1 MKTKEDSIKSR
12 ENHISFYSKLSD
24 DEKKLFRKSAN
35 LILPEKRIL
44 TFNDLIQFE
53 KVKELLLPI
62 KKKYKI
68 NLNELLTIIKE
79 QVFFPVSVLNKK
91 LTILESVVKYL
102 KEEKEFSLRKISE
115 VIGRDERNI
124 WHIYNRT
131 RKKYPKK
138 FVIKKTKFWIP
149 VEIFSDKKLSA
160 LEAIVSYLKEE
171 FSLTYHEIALLLK
184 RDDRTVWTVY
194 QRARKK
200 NAKPK

>member
-200 NAKPK
+200 NVKSK

>member
-131 RKKYPKK
+131 KEKYPKK
-138 FVIKKTKFWIP
+138 FVIKKTEFWIP
-149 VEIFSDKKLSA
+149 VNIFSKTKLSA

-171 FSLTYHEIALLLK
+171 FSLTYHEIAILLK
-184 RDDRTVWTVY
+184 RDDRTIWTVY
-194 QRARKK
+194 QRAEKK
-200 NAKPK
+200 NVKSK

>member
-12 ENHISFYSKLSD
+12 ENHVSFYSKLSE

-53 KVKELLLPI
+53 KAKELLLPI

-68 NLNELLTIIKE
+68 RLDKLLTIIKE
-79 QVFFPVSVLNKK
+79 QVFFSVSVLNKK

-131 RKKYPKK
+131 RKKYPKR

-149 VEIFSDKKLSA
+149 VTIFSDKKLSA
-160 LEAIVSYLKEE
+160 LEVIVSYLKEE

-184 RDDRTVWTVY
+184 RDDRTIWTVY
-194 QRARKK
+194 QRAIKK
-200 NAKPK
+200 NVKPK

>member
-12 ENHISFYSKLSD
+12 ENHVSFYSKLSD

-44 TFNDLIQFE
+44 TFNDLIEFE
-53 KVKELLLPI
+53 KAKELLLPI

-68 NLNELLTIIKE
+68 NLNELLAIIKE
-79 QVFFPVSVLNKK
+79 QVFFPVAVLNKK

-131 RKKYPKK
+131 KKKYPER
-138 FVIKKTKFWIP
+138 FVIKEIGFWIP
-149 VEIFSDKKLSA
+149 VNIFSNTKLSA

-184 RDDRTVWTVY
+184 RDDRTIWTVY
-194 QRARKK
+194 RRAGKK
-200 NAKPK
+200 NVKSK

>member
-12 ENHISFYSKLSD
+12 ENHVSFYSKLSD

-44 TFNDLIQFE
+44 TFNDLIEFE
-53 KVKELLLPI
+53 KAKELLLPI

-68 NLNELLTIIKE
+68 NLNESLAIIKE
-79 QVFFPVSVLNKK
+79 QVFFPVAVLNKK

-102 KEEKEFSLRKISE
+102 KEEKEFSLRKVSE
-115 VIGRDERNI
+115 VIGRDERNV
-124 WHIYNRT
+124 WHIYNST
-131 RKKYPKK
+131 KKKHHK
-138 FVIKKTKFWIP
+138 RFVIKKTKFWIP
-149 VEIFSDKKLSA
+149 VNIFSNTKLSA

-194 QRARKK
+194 QRAEKK
-200 NAKPK
+200 NVKSK